1 MKYKDIY
8 ALDLF
13 TTHEEK
19 VRMAIRVY
27 QAKLFIREAI
37 NAWLG
42 TGEEPTLEVN
52 VAPSHWKGESVLLST
67 QFLIHNSGM
76 NPLDALLF
84 IDWAIRDD
92 AGAVDA
98 LETWAKYRSTPFQV
112 KITEDMWKKID
123 PEVLREYEKLRQE
136 RIGKLKVLEDA
147 YQLIKEEDL
156 THRREGE

>member
-19 VRMAIRVY
+19 IRMAIRVY

-42 TGEEPTLEVN
+42 TGEEPILEVN

-92 AGAVDA
+92 AGAIDA

>member
-19 VRMAIRVY
+19 IRMAIRVY

>member
-19 VRMAIRVY
+19 IRMAIRVF

-92 AGAVDA
+92 AGAIDA

>member
-1 MKYKDIY
+1 
-8 ALDLF
+8 
-13 TTHEEK
+13 
-19 VRMAIRVY
+19 
-27 QAKLFIREAI
+27 
-37 NAWLG
+37 
-42 TGEEPTLEVN
+42 
-52 VAPSHWKGESVLLST
+52 
-67 QFLIHNSGM
+67 M

-92 AGAVDA
+92 AGAVEA